1 MQLPTCLAMASLLG
15 IALATPEQGKFPM
28 EVQDRSLIRIF
39 KTMFRNTHIRISG
52 DSKCGTSQ
60 KDFTVTWV
68 IRSSSCFDE
77 YVRSIPNVTEQY
89 LLHPEVAIG
98 PAKGFYKKYQS
109 PPIKCGSAID
119 LDDQTKDEVQ
129 PWKPLESFEETAPK
143 TRKKRGAR
151 VITEAG
157 QAAIT
162 PVEGPYI
169 VVIYVQTASED
180 ADTDF
185 RANLHIQ
192 MESPRGYLS
201 PHEYPL
207 LDFYLL
213 MTLVY
218 AGYCAFWLFAC
229 WQHKEEVLRVQFWIM
244 AVLILGMLEK
254 AVFYSEYNTIN
265 NSGYSIPGAA
275 KFAEAVS
282 ALKRAVARMLVIV
295 VALGFGITRPRLG
308 DQLHQ
313 VIGIGV
319 LYFTLASIEAFVRV
333 DNAKHDPGNMAMVLT
348 AVPLAIIDSLV
359 CWWIFLA
366 LTQTMKTLR
375 LRRNMIKLNLY
386 RHFSNTVL
394 FCVIASVVFILWDM
408 KLHRFAG
415 CLNQWELLWFDDAFW
430 HVLFSFIV
438 LVIII
443 LWRPSA
449 NNQRYAYSPLVDGDG
464 SGDEAVEEEVLQGGA
479 VEGLKKRD
487 MGGLK
492 KVTKEQT
499 AEDDLKWIEENIPQ
513 TVADGAGLVDEEEEA
528 QENKFQM
535 NKIE

>member
-1 MQLPTCLAMASLLG
+1 MLAASLLG
-15 IALATPEQGKFPM
+15 SSYGTPEQGKFPM

-39 KTMFRNTHIRISG
+39 KTMFRNTHIRIYG
-52 DSKCGTSQ
+52 DSKCGEGNA
-60 KDFTVTWV
+60 DNEFTVTWV

-119 LDDQTKDEVQ
+119 LEDQTLDEVQ
-129 PWKPLESFEETAPK
+129 PWHALESYEDTAETPK
-143 TRKKRGAR
+143 TRRKRAR
-151 VITEAG
+151 NIVEAG
-157 QAAIT
+157 QVAVT

-169 VVIYVQTASED
+169 IVIYVQTSSEE
-180 ADTDF
+180 ADTGF

-192 MESPRGYLS
+192 TESPRGYLS
-201 PHEYPL
+201 PHEFPL

-218 AGYCAFWLFAC
+218 AGYCSFWLFAC
-229 WQHKEEVLRVQFWIM
+229 WKHRSEVLRVQYWIM
-244 AVLILGMLEK
+244 AVLVLGMLEK

-282 ALKRAVARMLVIV
+282 ALKRGVARMLVIV

-386 RHFSNTVL
+386 RHFSNTIL
-394 FCVIASVVFILWDM
+394 FCVVASVVFILWDM

-464 SGDEAVEEEVLQGGA
+464 SDAEVEEEQITKGGA
-479 VEGLKKRD
+479 TEGLKKRD
-487 MGGLK
+487 TGGVK
-492 KVTKEQT
+492 KVVREQT

-513 TVADGAGLVDEEEEA
+513 TVADGAGLVDEEEEEA
-528 QENKFQM
+528 QDNKFQM